1 MQPVSSTRDH
11 PQAHPQAHP
20 QPQRQALQRGLKQTV
35 AAAVI
40 CAVLLYLSIAYV
52 DRPVARYVYAHRA
65 FAHLFELMATPS
77 LLSLPLASIYLLIF
91 AYRTVTGRQR
101 TALTSLYLTLSIAIV
116 AANAAKDELKLV
128 IGRPWPF
135 EWLHYGIYHLAPFTD
150 NGAFGAFPS
159 GHTAYIAAPMFVLW
173 WRLPRYRPLWMG
185 LVAMVMIGLVG
196 YGFHFVGDV
205 IGGFFLGLAAAAA
218 SVAAIPPAPL
228 RPHRP

>member
-1 MQPVSSTRDH
+1 MQSAVTKRSYPE
-11 PQAHPQAHP
+11 
-20 QPQRQALQRGLKQTV
+20 ALRRRLSQTV
-35 AAAVI
+35 IAALLCI
-40 CAVLLYLSIAYV
+40 VLVFLSVVYV
-52 DRPVARYVYAHRA
+52 DRPVARYVFQHRS
-65 FAHLFELMATPS
+65 FAHLYELMATPS

-91 AYRTVTGRQR
+91 AIGTLRNRPR
-101 TALTSLYLTLSIAIV
+101 SAFTSLFLTLSIAVV
-116 AANAAKDELKLV
+116 AVNAAKDELKLV

-150 NGAFGAFPS
+150 NAAFGAFPS

-173 WRLPRYRPLWMG
+173 WRLPRYRPIWIG

-218 SVAAIPPAPL
+218 SVAAIPPTPL
-228 RPHRP
+228 RTHRQ

>member
-1 MQPVSSTRDH
+1 MLMVISQLNDP
-11 PQAHPQAHP
+11 P
-20 QPQRQALQRGLKQTV
+20 ALQRRLKQTV
-35 AAAVI
+35 IAGVI
-40 CAVLLYLSIAYV
+40 CGVLLFISIAYV
-52 DRPVARYVYAHRA
+52 DRPVARYVFQHRA
-65 FAHLFELMATPS
+65 FAHFFELMATPS

-91 AYRTVTGRQR
+91 AIGTLTGRNR
-101 TALTSLYLTLSIAIV
+101 TPYTSLYLTLSIAIV

-135 EWLHYGIYHLAPFTD
+135 EWMRYGIYHLSPFTD
-150 NGAFGAFPS
+150 NAAFGSFPS

-185 LVAMVMIGLVG
+185 LVGMVMIGLVG

-218 SVAAIPPAPL
+218 SVAAIPPTPL
-228 RPHRP
+228 GTHRR

>member
-1 MQPVSSTRDH
+1 MFPVYTVDMQPVSSKLNH
-11 PQAHPQAHP
+11 PE
-20 QPQRQALQRGLKQTV
+20 ALARRLKQTAI
-35 AAAVI
+35 AAAI
-40 CAVLLYLSIAYV
+40 CAGLLFISISYI
-52 DRPVARYVYAHRA
+52 DRPVARYVYAHRT
-65 FAHLFELMATPS
+65 FAHVFELMATPS

-91 AYRTVTGRQR
+91 AYQTVTSRQP
-101 TALTSLYLTLSIAIV
+101 TALGRLYLTLSIAVV
-116 AANAAKDELKLV
+116 AVNAAKDELKLV

-150 NGAFGAFPS
+150 NAAFGAFPS

-173 WRLPRYRPLWMG
+173 WRLPRYRPIWMG

-205 IGGFFLGLAAAAA
+205 IGGFFLGLAVAAA

-228 RPHRP
+228 GGPRQ